1 VMITSP
7 SHVTSSSPRL
17 RLPAFG
23 THVCG
28 VMCAADGR
36 PAGQGTTL
44 PTYDVRIAAF
54 VKASANP
61 GVRAWSPPV

>member
-1 VMITSP
+1 VMISP
-7 SHVTSSSPRL
+7 PSPVTTSSPRL

-23 THVCG
+23 SHVCG
-28 VMCAADGR
+28 VVCALEGR

-54 VKASANP
+54 VKGSANP